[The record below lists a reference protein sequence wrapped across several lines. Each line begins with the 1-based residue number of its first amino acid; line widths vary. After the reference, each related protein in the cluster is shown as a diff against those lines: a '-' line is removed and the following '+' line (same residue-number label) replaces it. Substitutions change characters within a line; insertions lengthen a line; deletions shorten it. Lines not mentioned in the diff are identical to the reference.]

1 MGGVPCEGGR
11 GSATGVS
18 VRECRN
24 DGIVEVEWELGE
36 RMRRRR
42 GLRIRGAL
50 AELRSGEEVMVIS
63 GEGGSACAGRLSL
76 RVFMSISNGFKCLVL
91 LALLPWGLEKMWFVA
106 GNFWRRTFRRE
117 VGFIYGVRSTRHVWR
132 EGQIRD
138 AAISQY

>member
-1 MGGVPCEGGR
+1 MVYPAKEAG

-106 GNFWRRTFRRE
+106 GNFLAENISER
-117 VGFIYGVRSTRHVWR
+117 GGIYLRSTEHQARLER
-132 EGQIRD
+132 RSNQRCG
-138 AAISQY
+138 Y